1 MSDNQHAILFDLDG
15 TLVDSVYQ
23 HVRIWHDVLRAHGHH
38 VAHHTIHAGIGLPSE
53 RLLSW
58 LIGHKPDDMKAMV
71 DQHDASFIDEAT
83 TLTPTA
89 GALDLLADLDARAVP
104 YLAVTSAGDST
115 REVLFEALGRE
126 LPVAPKSGSKP
137 HADPLLSAAAAL
149 KLAPEQ
155 LTMIGD
161 AAWDGESARRAG
173 VHFIGLRCGGAPDE
187 QLLQAGA
194 LWVEDSPRQLI
205 GRL

>member
-23 HVRIWHDVLRAHGHH
+23 HVRIWHDVLRAHGYHLSH
-38 VAHHTIHAGIGLPSE
+38 QSIHAGIGLPSA

-58 LIGHKPDDMKAMV
+58 LIGRKVADEQALIEE
-71 DQHDASFIDEAT
+71 HDAQFIAAAT
-83 TLTPTA
+83 TLTPTQ
-89 GALDLLADLDARAVP
+89 GAIELLADLDAREVA
-104 YLAVTSAGDST
+104 YLAVSSAGDST

-126 LPVAPKSGSKP
+126 LPVAPNAGSKP
-137 HADPLLSAAAAL
+137 HADPLLRAAAAL
-149 KLAPEQ
+149 EREPGQ
-155 LTMIGD
+155 LTMVGD
-161 AAWDGESARRAG
+161 AAWDAESARRAG
-173 VHFIGLRCGGAPDE
+173 VHFVGLRCGGAADA

-194 LWVEDSPRQLI
+194 LWVEDNPRQLI

>member
-38 VAHHTIHAGIGLPSE
+38 TSHHAIHAGIGLPSE
-53 RLLSW
+53 RLLRW
-58 LIGHKPDDMKAMV
+58 LIGHAVDDERAII
-71 DQHDASFIDEAT
+71 DQHAAQFAAAAP
-83 TLTPTA
+83 TLTPTQ
-89 GALDLLADLDARAVP
+89 GALELLADLDARGVS

-115 REVLFEALGRE
+115 RKVLFEALGRE
-126 LPVAPKSGSKP
+126 LPVAPKAGSKP
-137 HADPLLSAAAAL
+137 HADPLLHAAAAL
-149 KLAPEQ
+149 KREPGE
-155 LTMIGD
+155 LTMVGD

-173 VHFIGLRCGGAPDE
+173 VHFVGLRCGGAADS

-194 LWVEDSPRQLI
+194 LWIEDSPRQLV

>member
-23 HVRIWHDVLRAHGHH
+23 HVRIWHDVLRSHGYH
-38 VAHHTIHAGIGLPSE
+38 VAHHTIHAGIGLPSK
-53 RLLSW
+53 RLLPW
-58 LIGHKPDDMKAMV
+58 LIGRKVDDEQAL
-71 DQHDASFIDEAT
+71 IDEHDKAFIAAAT
-83 TLTPTA
+83 TIVPTD
-89 GALDLLADLDARAVP
+89 GALELLADLDARGVSYMAVS
-104 YLAVTSAGDST
+104 SAGDST

-126 LPVAPKSGSKP
+126 VPVAPNAGSKP
-137 HADPLLSAAAAL
+137 HADPLLRAAAAL
-149 KLAPEQ
+149 KLEPGE
-155 LTMIGD
+155 LTMVGD

-173 VHFIGLRCGGAPDE
+173 VHFIGLRCGGAADS

-194 LWVEDSPRQLI
+194 IWVEDSPRQLI